1 MCSSDLEI
9 PMNLLPVFS
18 AIAIAATAY
27 LGVDNP
33 GRAIAA
39 QLGIAVVT
47 LLGMGIGWWKESR
60 YSTKTI

>member
-1 MCSSDLEI
+1 
-9 PMNLLPVFS
+9 MNLLPVFS

-33 GRAIAA
+33 G
-39 QLGIAVVT
+39 
-47 LLGMGIGWWKESR
+47 WWKESR